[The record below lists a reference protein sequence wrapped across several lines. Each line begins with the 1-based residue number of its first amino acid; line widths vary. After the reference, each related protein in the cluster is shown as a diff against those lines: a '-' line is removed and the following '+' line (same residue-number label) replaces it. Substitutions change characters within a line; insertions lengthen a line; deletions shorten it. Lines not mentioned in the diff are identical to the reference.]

1 MSGPTRQLPAGMVCR
16 LPTNENAHLNL
27 SLLISAMVRN
37 PPCARSRTLSST
49 RPASLHRSRPS
60 AMPHIVGDPS
70 VSCAPPEPHPIHLA
84 DHLRGLAAARAALST
99 TFFYLCQ
106 HRAWSAWRHQSRLSN
121 MLKFW
126 SGSPAEGSESLL
138 MSNYMIHTG
147 SGAAPTSLSA
157 SPKITSGT
165 VGGGG
170 TLRVRMFI
178 RKVLSPLR

>member
-1 MSGPTRQLPAGMVCR
+1 MSYPREKYSAATNILTPSLPWRCR
-16 LPTNENAHLNL
+16 RAPDGRPHL
-27 SLLISAMVRN
+27 
-37 PPCARSRTLSST
+37 
-49 RPASLHRSRPS
+49 
-60 AMPHIVGDPS
+60 VGDPS
-70 VSCAPPEPHPIHLA
+70 VSCAPPEPHAIHLA

-106 HRAWSAWRHQSRLSN
+106 HRAWSAWRHQSRLRDMS
-121 MLKFW
+121 KIW

-138 MSNYMIHTG
+138 VSNCMIDTG